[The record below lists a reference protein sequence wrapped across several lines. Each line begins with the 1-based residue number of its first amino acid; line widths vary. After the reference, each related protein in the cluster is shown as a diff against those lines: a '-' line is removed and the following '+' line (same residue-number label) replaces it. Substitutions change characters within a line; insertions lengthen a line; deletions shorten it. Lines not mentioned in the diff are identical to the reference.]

1 MFFRKNINYNY
12 ILKICLK
19 HIVNTIKIYIFTFS
33 IVNRLTMYINTN
45 QVITN
50 KLNYNDKH

>member
-1 MFFRKNINYNY
+1 MFFRKDINYVKLVKIKHKY
-12 ILKICLK
+12 DVLKY
-19 HIVNTIKIYIFTFS
+19 KIYIFTAS

>member
-1 MFFRKNINYNY
+1 MIIN
-12 ILKICLK
+12 
-19 HIVNTIKIYIFTFS
+19 KIYIFTYS